1 MLVSTII
8 NYFLEIATRLKEIQH
23 TTENPKYAQ
32 VNLSEYMEKLEVNLN
47 TSTPVLLLNYP
58 HSRIQD
64 KLSDNPHEI
73 VTITFLVIQEIEAN
87 NFEEEIQILDLTKTI
102 CLKILSKIYEDT
114 KNRTFLSGLNRNTIK
129 MSIIRDEP
137 NTNIF
142 GHIVEFE
149 ANSNLTEQLYF
160 RENDWLS

>member
-8 NYFLEIATRLKEIQH
+8 NYFLDIATRLKEIEH

-32 VNLSEYMEKLEVNLN
+32 VNLSEYMEKLVVDLN
-47 TSTPVLLLNYP
+47 MASPVLLLNYP

-64 KLSDNPHEI
+64 KLSDNPHEF
-73 VTITFLVIQEIEAN
+73 VTITFLVIQEIETN

-114 KNRTFLSGLNRNTIK
+114 KNRNFLSGMNRNTVK
-129 MSIIRDEP
+129 MSILRDEP

-160 RENDWLS
+160 REEDWL